1 MAKVATMD
9 KYLDS
14 YGKTICSSD
23 IFKVV
28 NSVFEINLDKAP
40 ILTKVD
46 AVEGFSSKG
55 DKSMPRVVMD
65 SYLNQYDKE
74 LTGADIRG
82 MINEIFGVNLEA
94 ISSLE
99 GARISL
105 YSKDQWVVQYEKDL
119 FVVHTGTGDVDV
131 KIYPTSYFT
140 EQTGVA
146 ELPTDLQNLLTDL
159 GYSFNEEIGSYYF
172 LNPTGEAI
180 SDVFKGQT
188 MGVILK
194 VIHQSFTNL

>member
-1 MAKVATMD
+1 MSKAAMMD

-14 YGKTICSSD
+14 YGKTISSS
-23 IFKVV
+23 IICEVV
-28 NSVFEINLDKAP
+28 NSIFGMNLDEAP

-46 AVEGFSSKG
+46 TVEGLSSTG
-55 DKSMPRVVMD
+55 DKLMSRLVID
-65 SYLNQYDKE
+65 SHLKQSGE
-74 LTGADIRG
+74 EITGVNIRG

-105 YSKDQWVVQYEKDL
+105 YSKDQWVVHQEKDL

-131 KIYPTSYFT
+131 KIYPTTYFT

-146 ELPTDLQNLLTDL
+146 ELPTDLQHLLIAL
-159 GYSFNEEIGSYYF
+159 GYSYNEGIGRYYF
-172 LNPTGEAI
+172 SNPTGEAVP
-180 SDVFKGQT
+180 DAFKGQT
-188 MGVILK
+188 IAAISK
-194 VIHQSFTNL
+194 VIQQSFSNL

>member
-1 MAKVATMD
+1 MSKAAMMD

-14 YGKTICSSD
+14 YGKTISSSV
-23 IFKVV
+23 ICEVV
-28 NSVFEINLDKAP
+28 NSIFGMNLDEAP

-46 AVEGFSSKG
+46 TVEGLSSTG
-55 DKSMPRVVMD
+55 DKLMSRLAID
-65 SYLNQYDKE
+65 SYLNQSGE
-74 LTGADIRG
+74 EITGANIRG

-105 YSKDQWVVQYEKDL
+105 YSKDQWVVHQEKDL

-131 KIYPTSYFT
+131 KIYPTTYFT

-146 ELPTDLQNLLTDL
+146 RTSN
-159 GYSFNEEIGSYYF
+159 
-172 LNPTGEAI
+172 
-180 SDVFKGQT
+180 
-188 MGVILK
+188 
-194 VIHQSFTNL
+194 